1 MAGLLKSPKPPLRK
15 GGTKLSAIEESCP
28 TLNLYEGEIIPPFRK
43 GGLGGI

>member
-1 MAGLLKSPKPPLRK
+1 MAGLLKSPLIPLYER
-15 GGTKLSAIEESCP
+15 GTKLSAIEESCP